1 MALLHDLAG
10 SKKHC
15 NSCRK
20 VEKVVKE
27 TKKTGN
33 AKRNE
38 YRQDKVY
45 GKRLMIGKEAD
56 KTELEDNI
64 RAAKDLLDSF
74 KEMTIKIREHVLI
87 NGVPNPEYEING
99 LIADRKG
106 IEGEKGITSAFKKAI
121 KQGCQTVV
129 IDLDMHMGTR
139 PLPSNQLSKYIDWRR
154 KDFETGTIKE
164 CYIIYRGR
172 AVLIDKS
179 FISRE
184 EIANELEKLK
194 Q

>member
-1 MALLHDLAG
+1 
-10 SKKHC
+10 
-15 NSCRK
+15 
-20 VEKVVKE
+20 
-27 TKKTGN
+27 
-33 AKRNE
+33 
-38 YRQDKVY
+38 
-45 GKRLMIGKEAD
+45 
-56 KTELEDNI
+56 
-64 RAAKDLLDSF
+64 
-74 KEMTIKIREHVLI
+74 
-87 NGVPNPEYEING
+87 
-99 LIADRKG
+99 
-106 IEGEKGITSAFKKAI
+106 
-121 KQGCQTVV
+121 
-129 IDLDMHMGTR
+129 MGTR

>member
-1 MALLHDLAG
+1 MNEENLIPNSQRTPSELREIAKKGGIVLNMKKKLH
-10 SKKHC
+10 
-15 NSCRK
+15 
-20 VEKVVKE
+20 
-27 TKKTGN
+27 
-33 AKRNE
+33 
-38 YRQDKVY
+38 Y
-45 GKRLMIGKEAD
+45 
-56 KTELEDNI
+56 
-64 RAAKDLLDSF
+64 
-74 KEMTIKIREHVLI
+74 KI
-87 NGVPNPEYEING
+87 
-99 LIADRKG
+99 
-106 IEGEKGITSAFKKAI
+106 I